1 MCDSKIIGK
10 EFIARGLQ
18 CVGIREIPVV
28 DDWSDRKCKE
38 DAWESKNVR
47 KNKRSRIKYRFI
59 NRWNE
64 VD

>member
-47 KNKRSRIKYRFI
+47 KNK
-59 NRWNE
+59 E
-64 VD
+64 VESNIVSSMDEMR